1 MAFSKDQLQEAM
13 GDFNYFGLARL
24 KPGVS
29 VAQANAEINA
39 LQRIDHGEAVCGG
52 ESDPLCDPDPVPA
65 VNWWGTI
72 ESRYLILLAAVAG
85 LLLVGCVNITNLLL
99 ARAVGK
105 RQQMAV
111 AAALGASRGE
121 MLRMAMRETAVLAA
135 LGGALGILLAATRYA
150 GHAALPSPGVGF
162 PRVSPSGLGRA
173 PAALFCWQ
181 GWRRCWRERRRHG

>member
-29 VAQANAEINA
+29 AAQANAEINA
-39 LQRIDHGEAVCGG
+39 LQRTIMGSLSAEEKSH
-52 ESDPLCDPDPVPA
+52 SFRDPDAVPA
-65 VNWWGTI
+65 ALVGNNQKPL
-72 ESRYLILLAAVAG
+72 LILLAAVAG

-111 AAALGASRGE
+111 AAALGASRGPRCCAWQCARRRC
-121 MLRMAMRETAVLAA
+121 LPHSAA
-135 LGGALGILLAATRYA
+135 RWA
-150 GHAALPSPGVGF
+150 
-162 PRVSPSGLGRA
+162 
-173 PAALFCWQ
+173 FCW
-181 GWRRCWRERRRHG
+181 R